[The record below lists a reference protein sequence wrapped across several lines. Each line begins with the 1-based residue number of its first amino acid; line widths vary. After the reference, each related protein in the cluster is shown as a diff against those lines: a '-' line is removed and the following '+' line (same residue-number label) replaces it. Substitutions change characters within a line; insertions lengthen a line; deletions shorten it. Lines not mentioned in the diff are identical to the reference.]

1 MNQMEITMYAEAR
14 SLSCWR
20 TKRLLRRRG
29 YTFKV
34 VDVAGGEGE
43 LRAGLA
49 ETTSPKEFPKEL
61 PAVFVG
67 GRLVGGFEVIK
78 ALERSGNLD
87 RLVRGE
93 V

>member
-34 VDVAGGEGE
+34 VDVAGDGE
-43 LRAGLA
+43 LRAWLT